1 MNVIKGIAPPLL
13 GATNFDQDPTRLRG
27 ALIVVSTAAV
37 VLLCNAELNIAE
49 VAEIFMRS
57 KVMLSPSASELESST
72 AVPFK
77 KQLLKATKQALAI
90 EANADCSYFPGR
102 TVHKVNVGVPT
113 RQGVPTSGSI

>member
-1 MNVIKGIAPPLL
+1 
-13 GATNFDQDPTRLRG
+13 
-27 ALIVVSTAAV
+27 
-37 VLLCNAELNIAE
+37 
-49 VAEIFMRS
+49 MRS

>member
-1 MNVIKGIAPPLL
+1 MLDVYEHR
-13 GATNFDQDPTRLRG
+13 TRVWEGDNL
-27 ALIVVSTAAV
+27 STAAV

-72 AVPFK
+72 VPFK